1 MYSEGSWMDR
11 AYWPTSTAGG
21 GGEHTAREDC
31 LAVGDSRMKSTEQ
44 LEAEI
49 KRLAA
54 ECESLRNE
62 NTLLRQ
68 RLEAGLVTHSTPAQ
82 PISPVPPAVSVPSGS
97 PVHPA
102 DAVASVTSSS
112 PVAEKVALFRSL
124 FRGRDDVY
132 AKRWDSRDG
141 RSGYSPACANEWNP
155 QLCHKPCSRCKNS
168 LYKPVSDQAVI
179 HHLSAKP
186 TMGVYPLLFDEMCWF
201 LAVDFDGESWQDD
214 SLAFLSVS
222 DAMGV
227 PAYLERSRS
236 GRGGHAWVFFDS
248 PVSAAIARDL
258 GAAIL
263 TRAMDARCQ
272 MSFASYDRFFPNQST
287 MPKGGFGNLIAVPLQ
302 HGPRKLG
309 NSVFVDRD
317 FEPYADQWAYLAQ
330 IRRMSAQAAAEL
342 VQRSAVDDGITGVP
356 ASVVDAS
363 GDDAAAD
370 ASLHLRTA
378 PCHLL
383 R

>member
-1 MYSEGSWMDR
+1 
-11 AYWPTSTAGG
+11 
-21 GGEHTAREDC
+21 
-31 LAVGDSRMKSTEQ
+31 MKSIEQ

-62 NTLLRQ
+62 NASLRQ
-68 RLEAGLVTHSTPAQ
+68 RMEACHVTHSRSAQ
-82 PISPVPPAVSVPSGS
+82 PISPAPPAMSVPSAS
-97 PVHPA
+97 PVRPG
-102 DAVASVTSSS
+102 DSVASVTSSS

-155 QLCHKPCSRCKNS
+155 RLCRKPCSGCKNS

-186 TMGVYPLLFDEMCWF
+186 TMGVYPLLLDETCWF

-236 GRGGHAWVFFDS
+236 GRGGHVWVFFDS

-287 MPKGGFGNLIAVPLQ
+287 MPKGGFGNLIALPLQ

-309 NSVFVDRD
+309 NSVFVNRD
-317 FEPYADQWAYLAQ
+317 FEPCADQWAYLAQ

-342 VQRSAVDDGITGVP
+342 VRRSAVDDGITGVP

-363 GDDAAAD
+363 GEDSAAD
-370 ASLHLRTA
+370 ASLHLRPA
-378 PCHLL
+378 PRHLL